1 MSAAVLDA
9 PKTLPKAWSRRQFDI
24 VRMSAIRQLK
34 VRYRGTILGV
44 LWSFANPILMTGL
57 YTVLFGTA
65 FSAYYGGSVVRYIF
79 SAFVGV
85 LVVTFFSQATAE
97 ALVSV
102 VSNGGL
108 INKIAVDPET
118 FPVAAIAANTFQ
130 QTITTFPAIII
141 LSAAFTH
148 DPIRVALT
156 PVILAALVALVT
168 GFGLALSALFVFFRD
183 FAQLWGVISFIFW
196 MTSPVF
202 YPAALVPASVRPW
215 FQINPVGLAI
225 ASLREVALGR
235 GPIDVLLLVKFVV
248 ASLILVVAGHLVFRA
263 KRHQFMDLL

>member
-1 MSAAVLDA
+1 MSSAAFEA
-9 PKTLPKAWSRRQFDI
+9 PSALPKAWSRRQFDI

-57 YTVLFGTA
+57 YTLLFGTA
-65 FSAYYGGSVVRYIF
+65 FSAYYGGSVMRYVF

-85 LVVTFFSQATAE
+85 LVVTFFSQATTE

-130 QTITTFPAIII
+130 QSITTFPAIIV

-148 DPIRVALT
+148 DPLRVVLT
-156 PVILAALVALVT
+156 PIILAALVALVT
-168 GFGLALSALFVFFRD
+168 GFGLALAALFVFFRD

-202 YPAALVPASVRPW
+202 YPAALVPANVRPW
-215 FQINPVGLAI
+215 FEINPVGLAI
-225 ASLREVALGR
+225 AALRDVALGR
-235 GPIDVLLLVKFVV
+235 GPIDVLLLTKFIVV
-248 ASLILVVAGHLVFRA
+248 SLIILIGGHAIFRA
-263 KRHQFMDLL
+263 KRNQFMDLL